1 MGIGFY
7 FPTKGTTT
15 TSWVPSKQP
24 VFPASEPVDYP
35 EQLTGETAGGTLYVQ
50 DKGAKRET
58 FTLNF
63 VRLAQTDR
71 NNALAFFNA
80 IKKSFNTFEYEDRN
94 QVLHSVR
101 WMNDFDFQFV
111 VEGRYS
117 GTINLRKEMP

>member
-7 FPTKGTTT
+7 FPTKAGAT

-24 VFPASEPVDYP
+24 VFPAAEPVDYP
-35 EQLTGETAGGTLYVQ
+35 EQLTGQTAGGTLYVQ
-50 DKGAKRET
+50 DKGTKRER
-58 FTLNF
+58 FVLNF
-63 VRLAQTDR
+63 VRLTQTDK
-71 NNALAFFNA
+71 NNALIFFNA
-80 IKKSFNTFEYEDRN
+80 VKKSFNTFEYEDRN